1 MPSSELKAGEYL
13 ESLNPEQRHAV
24 EHFEGPLLVLAG
36 AGSGKTRVLT
46 SRIAHL
52 IEHHGVDPNA
62 ILAVT
67 FTNKAAGE
75 MRSRVHDLLGTEPA
89 GMWIGTFHSIGARI
103 LRRYATRVGF
113 GQDFSILDADD
124 SLREIRHV
132 MEDRNVPKR
141 WRPQGVHE
149 AISTAKNLL
158 ITPEVYSETAYD
170 PYSRIVADVYPA
182 YQKRLRAANGF
193 DFDDLLVKPVELFES
208 DSDILNWFRRRFS
221 FVLVDEYQDT
231 NHAQYRFLELLAR
244 EHENLCVVGDDD
256 QSIYGWRGA
265 DIRNIL
271 EFERDFPAA
280 RTIRLERNYRS
291 TQVILDAGNS
301 VIAEN
306 VNRKGKT
313 LFTQKQGGAPITL
326 TMAADE
332 QDEAEWI
339 AGEVLDRLST
349 APELEHRSFVVLYRT
364 NAQSR
369 ALEEAFRNGD
379 VPYRIIGGV
388 RFYERR
394 EIKDV
399 IAYLK
404 LISNPKDVG
413 SFLRIV
419 NYPRRGVGD
428 TTLTV
433 LLTHARS
440 EAITP
445 LEAARTARS
454 IEGIRPAG
462 AASLEIFAQM
472 IDRYSALAHHMRVHE
487 LLSELIIELRVLESL
502 RDEGHEGIDRAQNV
516 EELVAA
522 ASEFEADSGL
532 DDEELEENAHLTELD
547 LFLQKIALVAD
558 IDNLDPEADAAT
570 LMTVHN
576 AKGLEFPIVFIAGLE
591 EGLFPLSRSHDSMEE
606 LEEERRLFYV
616 GITRAEEK
624 LYLTHAKN
632 RRRAG
637 DWLVSSPSSFLRPLP
652 NEALERGETE
662 RYADRVSSRRSND
675 WSEWLTRRQRGP
687 EPGELTYDYSD
698 SQEALVIPAIIEG
711 SRVRHPR
718 FGSGTVSQID
728 GRGLDLKAVI
738 DFDTAGRKKVVVR
751 YANLEAEDV
760 DEI

>member
-1 MPSSELKAGEYL
+1 
-13 ESLNPEQRHAV
+13 
-24 EHFEGPLLVLAG
+24 
-36 AGSGKTRVLT
+36 
-46 SRIAHL
+46 
-52 IEHHGVDPNA
+52 
-62 ILAVT
+62 
-67 FTNKAAGE
+67 
-75 MRSRVHDLLGTEPA
+75 
-89 GMWIGTFHSIGARI
+89 
-103 LRRYATRVGF
+103 
-113 GQDFSILDADD
+113 
-124 SLREIRHV
+124 
-132 MEDRNVPKR
+132 
-141 WRPQGVHE
+141 
-149 AISTAKNLL
+149 
-158 ITPEVYSETAYD
+158 
-170 PYSRIVADVYPA
+170 
-182 YQKRLRAANGF
+182 
-193 DFDDLLVKPVELFES
+193 LFES
-208 DSDILNWFRRRFS
+208 EPDVLDRFRGRFS

-231 NHAQYRFLELLAR
+231 NHAQYRFLEMLAR

-271 EFERDFPAA
+271 EFERDFPTA

-313 LFTQKQGGAPITL
+313 LFTQKEGGDPITI

-332 QDEAEWI
+332 TDEAEWI
-339 AGEVLDRLST
+339 AGEIADRRS
-349 APELEHRSFVVLYRT
+349 AVPELAYRSFVVLYRT

-369 ALEEAFRNGD
+369 ALEETFRSAD
-379 VPYRIIGGV
+379 TPYRIIGGV

-394 EIKDV
+394 EIKDL

-404 LISNPKDVG
+404 LISNAKDVG

-419 NYPRRGVGD
+419 NYPRRGIGD

-433 LLTHARS
+433 LLTHARA
-440 EAITP
+440 ENITP
-445 LEAARTARS
+445 IEAARTARS
-454 IEGIRPAG
+454 IDGIRPAG
-462 AASLEIFAQM
+462 AASLEKFAQS
-472 IDRYSALAHHMRVHE
+472 IDRYSALAHHVRVHE
-487 LLSELIIELRVLESL
+487 LLGELIVELRVLEKL
-502 RDEGHEGIDRAQNV
+502 REEGHEGFDRAQNV

-522 ASEFEADSGL
+522 ASEFEADLGL
-532 DDEELEENAHLTELD
+532 DGEELEESAELTELD

-558 IDNLDPEADAAT
+558 IDNLDPEADAVT

-576 AKGLEFPIVFIAGLE
+576 AKGLEFPVVFIAGLE

-616 GITRAEEK
+616 GITRAQEK
-624 LYLTHAKN
+624 LYLAHAKN

-652 NEALERGETE
+652 HELLERRETE
-662 RYADRVSSRRSND
+662 RYTDRISSRRTTD

-698 SQEALVIPAIIEG
+698 SQETSALPAIVKG

-718 FGSGTVSQID
+718 FGTGGVSQVE
-728 GRGLDLKAVI
+728 GHGLDLKAVI
-738 DFDTAGRKKVVVR
+738 DFESTGRKKVVVR